1 MNKFEKKAYNDYKEM
16 LIKEGVEK
24 ELAETMARVSV
35 EYRLIDIPDCLFEE

>member
-16 LIKEGVEK
+16 LIKEGAEK

-35 EYRLIDIPDCLFEE
+35 EYELIDIPDCLFEE